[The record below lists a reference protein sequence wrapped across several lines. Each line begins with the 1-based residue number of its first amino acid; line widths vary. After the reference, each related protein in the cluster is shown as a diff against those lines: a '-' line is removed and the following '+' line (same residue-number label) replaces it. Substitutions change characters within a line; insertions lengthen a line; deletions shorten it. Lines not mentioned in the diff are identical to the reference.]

1 MLDQNVIKYIKKSNE
16 FYLNDELLGIIII
29 KIFFRLGD
37 LDIVSIDWG
46 NGYYVYCV
54 KIIYLKLNSVLV
66 VLYYIFED

>member
-1 MLDQNVIKYIKKSNE
+1 ML
-16 FYLNDELLGIIII
+16 LNILNKVMDFIWKFLYEWWIIII

-37 LDIVSIDWG
+37 LDIISIDWG

-66 VLYYIFED
+66 VLYYIFKD

>member
-1 MLDQNVIKYIKKSNE
+1 M
-16 FYLNDELLGIIII
+16 NDELSGIIII

-54 KIIYLKLNSVLV
+54 KIIYLKLSV
-66 VLYYIFED
+66 VLYYIFKD

>member
-1 MLDQNVIKYIKKSNE
+1 MLLNILKKVMDFIWKFLYE
-16 FYLNDELLGIIII
+16 WWIIII

-37 LDIVSIDWG
+37 LDIISIDWG

-66 VLYYIFED
+66 VLYYIFKD

>member
-1 MLDQNVIKYIKKSNE
+1 MLLNILKKVMNFIWKFLYE
-16 FYLNDELLGIIII
+16 WWIIII

>member
-1 MLDQNVIKYIKKSNE
+1 M
-16 FYLNDELLGIIII
+16 NDELLGIIII

-54 KIIYLKLNSVLV
+54 KIIYLKLNSVSV

>member
-1 MLDQNVIKYIKKSNE
+1 MLLNILKKVMNFIWKFLYE
-16 FYLNDELLGIIII
+16 WWIIII

-54 KIIYLKLNSVLV
+54 KIIYSKLNSVLV
-66 VLYYIFED
+66 VLYYIFKD